1 MLTLIHVRHF
11 PLSFPNTISGHL
23 WVISVVC
30 FQFSSCPYRRELFGC
45 EVSLPP
51 ISAAPNGEQR
61 FSSTAFQTSLCLLPV
76 RYVWLNHA
84 CPLGR
89 GAGSWTGPHW
99 PAQTSLGN
107 PRSGQRI
114 ERQLRALQ
122 EVLLRPLHPLGPRR
136 YTEFSSVFST
146 DRNTGSD
153 GRDGLS
159 KVVSSVRAD
168 RVDTPRIFPS
178 RAENVE
184 GRHFNHITINLCS
197 GPGKVLILHY
207 AHDLV

>member
-11 PLSFPNTISGHL
+11 LVSFPNTISVHL

-30 FQFSSCPYRRELFGC
+30 FQFSSCPYRRESFGC

-61 FSSTAFQTSLCLLPV
+61 FSSTAFQTSVCLLPV
-76 RYVWLNHA
+76 RYVRLNYA

-89 GAGSWTGPHW
+89 GAGSWTGPDW
-99 PAQTSLGN
+99 PAQTSLGSSAGAVH
-107 PRSGQRI
+107 RVAAQ
-114 ERQLRALQ
+114 
-122 EVLLRPLHPLGPRR
+122 RPLRR
-136 YTEFSSVFST
+136 TSSCFCVLWVHEDTEFSSVFSA
-146 DRNTGSD
+146 DGDTGSD
-153 GRDGLS
+153 SRDGLS

-168 RVDTPRIFPS
+168 RVDTPRISPL
-178 RAENVE
+178 RAGNVE

-197 GPGKVLILHY
+197 GPGNVLILHY
-207 AHDLV
+207 VHDLI